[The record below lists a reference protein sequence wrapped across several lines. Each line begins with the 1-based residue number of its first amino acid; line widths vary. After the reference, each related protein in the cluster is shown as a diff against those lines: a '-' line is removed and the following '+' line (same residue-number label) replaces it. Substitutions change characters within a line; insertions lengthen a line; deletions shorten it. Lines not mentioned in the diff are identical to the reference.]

1 MSSLTIAGCVCGL
14 VALFVLPWLF
24 APVGILL
31 GVVAL
36 TKGRVENG
44 LAVVV
49 LAGLCGYYGLSA
61 PANFINELWSSV
73 DFKTLLKPGEKA
85 PAADN
90 AANWSIVSLESRIT
104 TTGDADP
111 VCSWKLVVK
120 NDSAQPAVFH
130 GSIEFQDA
138 HGLKVSQDRVEGP
151 QVGPGSVG
159 VFSGSVTIKNGT
171 KVARAV
177 PEISVGG

>member
-14 VALFVLPWLF
+14 LALFVLPWLF
-24 APVGILL
+24 APVGLLL

-44 LAVVV
+44 IAVIV
-49 LAGLCGYYGLSA
+49 LAGACGYYGVSQSGTK
-61 PANFINELWSSV
+61 PAV
-73 DFKTLLKPGEKA
+73 GA
-85 PAADN
+85 GAAD
-90 AANWSIVSLESRIT
+90 WSIVSLETQMIT
-104 TTGDADP
+104 SSNADP

-138 HGLKVSQDRVEGP
+138 HGVKVSQDQVEGAA
-151 QVGPGSVG
+151 VGSGSVG
-159 VFSGSVTIKNGT
+159 VFTGSLTIKSRT

-177 PEISVGG
+177 PQISAGD

>member
-14 VALFVLPWLF
+14 LALFVLPWLF
-24 APVGILL
+24 APVGLLL

-44 LAVVV
+44 IAVIV
-49 LAGLCGYYGLSA
+49 LAGACGYYGVSA
-61 PANFINELWSSV
+61 PANFIDELWSSV
-73 DFKTLLKPGEKA
+73 DLKTVLQPGTKPAVEA
-85 PAADN
+85 SAAD
-90 AANWSIVSLESRIT
+90 WSIVSLETQMIT
-104 TTGDADP
+104 SSNADP

-138 HGLKVSQDRVEGP
+138 HGVKVSQDQVEGAA
-151 QVGPGSVG
+151 VGSGSVG
-159 VFSGSVTIKNGT
+159 VFTGSLTIKSRT

-177 PEISVGG
+177 PQISAGD

>member
-14 VALFVLPWLF
+14 LALFVLPWLF
-24 APVGILL
+24 APVGLLL

-44 LAVVV
+44 LAVIV
-49 LAGLCGYYGLSA
+49 LAGACGYYGVSA
-61 PANFINELWSSV
+61 PANFIDELWSSV
-73 DFKTLLKPGEKA
+73 DLKTVLKPETKSA
-85 PAADN
+85 AASAAD
-90 AANWSIVSLESRIT
+90 WSIVSLETQMIT
-104 TTGDADP
+104 SGDADP

-138 HGLKVSQDRVEGP
+138 HGIKVSQDQVEGTA
-151 QVGPGSVG
+151 VGPGSLG
-159 VFSGSVTIKNGT
+159 VFTGSLTIKSRT

-177 PEISVGG
+177 PQISVGG

>member
-14 VALFVLPWLF
+14 LALFLLPWLF
-24 APVGILL
+24 APVGLLL

-44 LAVVV
+44 LAVIV
-49 LAGLCGYYGLSA
+49 LAGACGYYGVSA
-61 PANFINELWSSV
+61 PANFIDEMWSSV
-73 DFKTLLKPGEKA
+73 DLRTVLKPGPK
-85 PAADN
+85 PVAAS
-90 AANWSIVSLESRIT
+90 AANWSIVSLETQMIKS
-104 TTGDADP
+104 GDADP

-138 HGLKVSQDRVEGP
+138 HGIKVSQDRVEGAA
-151 QVGPGSVG
+151 VGPGSLG
-159 VFSGSVTIKNGT
+159 VFTGSLTIKSRT

-177 PEISVGG
+177 PQISDRG